1 MTRHREVL
9 LYATANEIGLP
20 IEFAKLL
27 AAECPWL
34 DGHEE
39 ISEDLG
45 PDLLVDQ
52 LAKQNVSRNQLEDFL
67 YAYNARVRAHLEP

>member
-1 MTRHREVL
+1 MTHRREVL
-9 LYATANEIGLP
+9 LYAAANEVGLP

-39 ISEDLG
+39 INEDFG
-45 PDLLVDQ
+45 PDLLVEQ
-52 LAKQNVSRNQLEDFL
+52 FTKQNVSRSQVKDFL
-67 YAYNARVRAHLEP
+67 YAYNARVRAHSES